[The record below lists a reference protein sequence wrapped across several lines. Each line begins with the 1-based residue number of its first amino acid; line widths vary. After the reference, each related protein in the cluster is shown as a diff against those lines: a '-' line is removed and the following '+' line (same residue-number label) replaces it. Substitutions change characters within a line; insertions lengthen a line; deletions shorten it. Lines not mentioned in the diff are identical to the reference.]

1 MAIVINGSGTVTG
14 ISVGGLPDDIVDAG
28 TLADNAVGLA
38 QMAGGTDGNVI
49 TYDTSGNPAVVAT
62 GSSGQVL
69 TSAGADAVPT
79 FAAASGGAIT
89 KVTKAYQSDTRS
101 AFSDSRDLYA
111 NNLGFVGHKVGFSFT
126 KDDADTDILVHFSMS
141 VTNFNDCYST
151 AIYTGSTGA
160 ASGMTRWA
168 FAGRDAIGDT
178 DPETGMI
185 VHGSVVLTGIA
196 AGAHT
201 YYWAM
206 GRLNDAYNSQ
216 YTLNPDTN
224 DDAQFGGATTSTIMV
239 YEGDFD

>member
-1 MAIVINGSGTVTG
+1 VSTIKSSAEDLTINADGSNE
-14 ISVGGLPDDIVDAG
+14 IKFQI
-28 TLADNAVGLA
+28 NAVEKA
-38 QMAGGTDGNVI
+38 SIN
-49 TYDTSGNPAVVAT
+49 
-62 GSSGQVL
+62 SSGLLTSTTIDATVL
-69 TSAGADAVPT
+69 TGNLPAISGASLTGLTSP
-79 FAAASGGAIT
+79 AIT
-89 KVTKAYQSDTRS
+89 KVTKAYQSSTRS

-151 AIYTGSTGA
+151 AIYTGSSGA
-160 ASGMTRWA
+160 ASGLVRWA

-178 DPETGMI
+178 DPQDGMI
-185 VHGSVVLTGIA
+185 VSGHAVITGLSA
-196 AGAHT
+196 AGHQ
-201 YYWAM
+201 YYWSM